1 MNEMPTETA
10 FYDEKGQHGKP
21 EKPAPEKPV
30 NEKGRRRI
38 TAFLGLGTIA
48 VLVGLVAFGAKSQ
61 SDRHASAVAA
71 LDARKNTVP
80 AVRAMEVKEITGPRT
95 IELPGNIAAFD
106 SATLF
111 ARATGYIKTRN
122 VDIGSKV
129 KKGDVLAIIAAP
141 DLDAQLAQA
150 KAQLQQLQASV
161 QQAQATA
168 DLGHVTD
175 QRTARLVAQGWSSA
189 QQGDQDRLTAAS
201 SSAAVAVARANVV
214 AQEAAVNRLT
224 ELTGF
229 EQVVAPFDGVITSR
243 LIDVGSLVTAD
254 AASGTSMFSIQRTD
268 VLRVQVYVPQAA
280 YFGIKD
286 GDHAYVTVPELPG
299 RKFDGVVAR
308 NASALAAGT
317 RTLLTEVDVDN
328 KNGELTAGLYGI
340 LHLQVQRQSPV
351 ISIPSQAIIFNK
363 DGLLAAVVDDA
374 GKVQL
379 RKLNIE
385 YDNGADVE
393 IRDGLKPGDKVILSP
408 PANAYDGMSVNIQQP
423 PPKSDTKPG

>member
-1 MNEMPTETA
+1 MNKMSNEQA
-10 FYDEKGQHGKP
+10 FFDEKAQHRGK
-21 EKPAPEKPV
+21 PEKPV
-30 NEKGRRRI
+30 NERGRRRI
-38 TAFLGLGTIA
+38 ATLLGFVVVAALA
-48 VLVGLVAFGAKSQ
+48 GLVAFGAKSQ
-61 SDRHASAVAA
+61 SDRHASAVAS
-71 LDARKNTVP
+71 LDASKNALP
-80 AVRAMEVKEITGPRT
+80 EVRAMTVKEISGPRT

-111 ARATGYIKTRN
+111 ARATGYISIRN

-129 KKGDVLAIIAAP
+129 KKGDVLAVIAAP

-161 QQAQATA
+161 QQAQAQA
-168 DLGHVTD
+168 DLGHLTD
-175 QRTARLVAQGWSSA
+175 QRTSRLVAQGWSSA

-201 SSAAVAVARANVV
+201 SSAAVAVAKANVV

-224 ELTGF
+224 QLTGF
-229 EQVVAPFDGVITSR
+229 EEIVAPFDGVITSR

-254 AASGTSMFSIQRTD
+254 AASGTSLFSIQRTD

-286 GDHAYVTVPELPG
+286 GDHATVTVPELPG
-299 RKFDGVVAR
+299 QKFDGIVAR
-308 NASALAAGT
+308 NASSLASGT

-328 KNGELTAGLYGI
+328 KDGELTAGLYGI
-340 LHLQVQRQSPV
+340 LHLQVQRPNPV
-351 ISIPSQAIIFNK
+351 ISIPSQAVIFNK

-374 GKVQL
+374 GKVRL

-393 IRDGLKPGDKVILSP
+393 VRDGLKPGDKVVLNP
-408 PANAYDGMSVNIQQP
+408 PANIGDGMSVNIKEL
-423 PPKSDTKPG
+423 PPKPEARQT

>member
-1 MNEMPTETA
+1 MNKMSPEQA
-10 FYDEKGQHGKP
+10 FFDEKARQGKP
-21 EKPAPEKPV
+21 EKPV
-30 NEKGRRRI
+30 NDRGRRRI
-38 TAFLGLGTIA
+38 AALLGFAAVAAIA
-48 VLVGLVAFGAKSQ
+48 GLVAFGAKSQ
-61 SDRHASAVAA
+61 ADRHTDAVAA
-71 LDARKNTVP
+71 LDARKNMVP
-80 AVRAMEVKEITGPRT
+80 AVQAMTVKEITGPRT

-129 KKGDVLAIIAAP
+129 KKGDVLAVIAAP

-201 SSAAVAVARANVV
+201 SAAAVAVAKANVV

-224 ELTGF
+224 ELAGF
-229 EQVVAPFDGVITSR
+229 EQITAPFDGVITSR

-254 AASGTSMFSIQRTD
+254 AASSTPLFSIQRTD

-286 GDHAYVTVPELPG
+286 GDHATVTVPELPG
-299 RKFDGVVAR
+299 QSFDGVVSR
-308 NASALAAGT
+308 NASSLAAGT
-317 RTLLTEVDVDN
+317 RTLLTEVDVNN

-351 ISIPSQAIIFNK
+351 ISVPSQAVIFNK
-363 DGLLAAVVDDA
+363 DGLQAAIVDDT
-374 GKVQL
+374 GKARL

-385 YDNGADVE
+385 YDNGADIEV
-393 IRDGLKPGDKVILSP
+393 RDGLKPGDKVILSP
-408 PANAYDGMSVNIQQP
+408 PANVSDGMAVRVQEP
-423 PPKSDTKPG
+423 PSDGKPS